1 MYYINPKEVYML
13 YNNIKSYLF
22 CCITVILLANPVI
35 AAEITSKPDNK
46 AQTVYLRHP
55 PDLHPFSALDYYWNS
70 IFDDKLSTYSSS
82 SLKSRFI
89 TKDKQ
94 YILVLEVPGY
104 DKSQIKVKV
113 GSNKLF
119 VTGNIEK
126 DNKSDASDDYKNRNF
141 NYVVSLYEDID
152 QNNISSNLKNG
163 ILTITLPRMEVKE
176 KDAKEI
182 PIQ

>member
-1 MYYINPKEVYML
+1 ML

-22 CCITVILLANPVI
+22 SCITAILLASPVI
-35 AAEITSKPDNK
+35 AADSTNKPDHK
-46 AQTVYLRHP
+46 AQNVYLRHP
-55 PDLHPFSALDYYWNS
+55 PNLRPFSALDYYWNS
-70 IFDDKLSTYSSS
+70 IFDDRLSIYDSS
-82 SLKSRFI
+82 SLKTQFI

-113 GSNKLF
+113 SGNKLF
-119 VTGNIEK
+119 VVGNIEK
-126 DNKSDASDDYKNRNF
+126 DNKSDASDDYTNRNF

-152 QNNISSNLKNG
+152 QNKISSNLKNG
-163 ILTITLPRMEVKE
+163 ILTIMLPRMEVKD

>member
-1 MYYINPKEVYML
+1 ML

-22 CCITVILLANPVI
+22 SCITVILLTSRPVI
-35 AAEITSKPDNK
+35 AADNVSKPDNK
-46 AQTVYLRHP
+46 SYTAYLQHP
-55 PDLHPFSALDYYWNS
+55 PNLHPFS
-70 IFDDKLSTYSSS
+70 IFDHYLDNMFEHKLSAYGSS
-82 SLKSRFI
+82 FI
-89 TKDKQ
+89 RTKFIAQDKQ

-119 VTGNIEK
+119 ITGNIEQ
-126 DNKSDASDDYKNRNF
+126 DNKSDTSDDYAKRNF
-141 NYVVSLYEDID
+141 NYVVSLYEDVD

-163 ILTITLPRMEVKE
+163 ILTIKLPRMEVKE

-182 PIQ
+182 AIQ

>member
-1 MYYINPKEVYML
+1 MLKSVRLYIP
-13 YNNIKSYLF
+13 S
-22 CCITVILLANPVI
+22 I
-35 AAEITSKPDNK
+35 AAMILSSNIAIANKNYDSGNATPLRQVADLIDNQITNIDNLFK
-46 AQTVYLRHP
+46 NRLPLYE
-55 PDLHPFSALDYYWNS
+55 SNS
-70 IFDDKLSTYSSS
+70 I
-82 SLKSRFI
+82 KSRFI

-141 NYVVSLYEDID
+141 NYVISLYEDID

-182 PIQ
+182 VID

>member
-1 MYYINPKEVYML
+1 ML
-13 YNNIKSYLF
+13 YNNIKSYLLS
-22 CCITVILLANPVI
+22 CITVILLASPVI
-35 AAEITSKPDNK
+35 ADDSGSKPDNK
-46 AQTVYLRHP
+46 AQNVYLRHP
-55 PDLHPFSALDYYWNS
+55 PNLRPFSALDYYWNS
-70 IFDDKLSTYSSS
+70 IFDDRLSIYDSS
-82 SLKSRFI
+82 SLKTKFI

-113 GSNKLF
+113 SGNKLF
-119 VTGNIEK
+119 VVGNIEK
-126 DNKSDASDDYKNRNF
+126 DNKSDAADDYTNSNF

-152 QNNISSNLKNG
+152 QSKISSNLKNG
-163 ILTITLPRMEVKE
+163 ILTITLPRIEVKE

>member
-1 MYYINPKEVYML
+1 MIFNT
-13 YNNIKSYLF
+13 IKPYLLS
-22 CCITVILLANPVI
+22 CITVILFANSVI
-35 AAEITSKPDNK
+35 ASDSTNKSDNK
-46 AQTVYLRHP
+46 AQNVYLRHP
-55 PDLHPFSALDYYWNS
+55 PNLRPFSSLDYYWNS
-70 IFDDKLSTYSSS
+70 IFDDRLSIYDSS
-82 SLKSRFI
+82 SLKTKFI

-113 GSNKLF
+113 SGNKLF
-119 VTGNIEK
+119 VVGNIEK
-126 DNKSDASDDYKNRNF
+126 DNKSNTSDDYTKRNF

-152 QNNISSNLKNG
+152 QSTISSNLKNG

-176 KDAKEI
+176 KDTKEI

>member
-1 MYYINPKEVYML
+1 ML
-13 YNNIKSYLF
+13 YNNIKSYLLS
-22 CCITVILLANPVI
+22 CITVILLTNTVI
-35 AAEITSKPDNK
+35 AADNEGKPDNK
-46 AQTVYLRHP
+46 TQTIYLRHP
-55 PDLHPFSALDYYWNS
+55 PNLRPFSALDYYWNN
-70 IFDDKLSTYSSS
+70 IFDDRLSIYDSS
-82 SLKSRFI
+82 SLKTKFI

-94 YILVLEVPGY
+94 YTLVLEVPGY

-113 GSNKLF
+113 SGNKLF

-126 DNKSDASDDYKNRNF
+126 DNKSDASDDYTNRNF

>member
-1 MYYINPKEVYML
+1 ML
-13 YNNIKSYLF
+13 YNNIKSYFLS
-22 CCITVILLANPVI
+22 CIIILLFTNPVI
-35 AAEITSKPDNK
+35 AADNVSKTDNK
-46 AQTVYLRHP
+46 TQNIYLRHP
-55 PDLHPFSALDYYWNS
+55 PDLRPFSVFDYYLDSMFNHR
-70 IFDDKLSTYSSS
+70 LSTYSSS
-82 SLKSRFI
+82 SIRTKFI

-94 YILVLEVPGY
+94 YSLILEVPGY

-113 GSNKLF
+113 SSNKLF

-126 DNKSDASDDYKNRNF
+126 DNKSDTSDDAKRNF
-141 NYVVSLYEDID
+141 NYVISLYEDVD

-163 ILTITLPRMEVKE
+163 ILTITLPRIEVKE

>member
-1 MYYINPKEVYML
+1 ML
-13 YNNIKSYLF
+13 YNNIKSYWLS
-22 CCITVILLANPVI
+22 CITVILLANNPVI
-35 AAEITSKPDNK
+35 AADNMSKPDNK
-46 AQTVYLRHP
+46 AQNVYLRHP
-55 PDLHPFSALDYYWNS
+55 PNLRPFSALDYYWNS
-70 IFDDKLSTYSSS
+70 IFDDRLSIYDSS
-82 SLKSRFI
+82 SLKTKFI

-113 GSNKLF
+113 SGNKLF
-119 VTGNIEK
+119 VVGNIEK
-126 DNKSDASDDYKNRNF
+126 DNKSNASDDYTNSNF

-152 QNNISSNLKNG
+152 QSKISSNLKNG
-163 ILTITLPRMEVKE
+163 ILTITLPRIEVKE